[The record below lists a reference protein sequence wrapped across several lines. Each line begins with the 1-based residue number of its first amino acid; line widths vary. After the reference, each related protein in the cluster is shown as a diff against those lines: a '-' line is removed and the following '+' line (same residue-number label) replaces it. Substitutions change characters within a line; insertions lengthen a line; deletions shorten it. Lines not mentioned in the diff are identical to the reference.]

1 MALFILFDYNLKFIF
16 PDAPDPEAGRMPRQ
30 AGRRN
35 GNLGDRRHALM
46 LQRLAQR
53 TEVQM
58 QSVEEMKSEIEGMI
72 VSKEKTS
79 SLMEAIDDHLKLKI
93 KDEKTRNDKRL
104 KIFIKFCLEHKKII
118 NSFIR
123 AN

>member
-1 MALFILFDYNLKFIF
+1 
-16 PDAPDPEAGRMPRQ
+16 
-30 AGRRN
+30 
-35 GNLGDRRHALM
+35 
-46 LQRLAQR
+46 
-53 TEVQM
+53 M
-58 QSVEEMKSEIEGMI
+58 QSVEEMKQEIESMI

-79 SLMEAIDDHLKLKI
+79 SLMEAIDEHLKIKI
-93 KDEKTRNDKRL
+93 KDERTRNDKRL

>member
-1 MALFILFDYNLKFIF
+1 
-16 PDAPDPEAGRMPRQ
+16 
-30 AGRRN
+30 
-35 GNLGDRRHALM
+35 
-46 LQRLAQR
+46 
-53 TEVQM
+53 
-58 QSVEEMKSEIEGMI
+58 MKLEIESMI

-79 SLMEAIDDHLKLKI
+79 SLMEAIDEHLKIKI
-93 KDEKTRNDKRL
+93 KDERTRSDKRL